1 MKAILEFNYP
11 DDEDKLR
18 HAVHAEEAFKALRD
32 MSERVAYRWKK
43 GDEGERAMLE
53 SLEYV
58 RFILDEVLTN
68 TGETN
73 AERIRQAREH
83 ETNIR

>member
-11 DDEDKLR
+11 NDEDKLR
-18 HAVHAEEAFKALRD
+18 HAIHAEEAFQALRD
-32 MSERVAYRWKK
+32 MSKRVAYRWRK
-43 GDEGERAMLE
+43 GDAGEKAMLE

-58 RFILDEVLTN
+58 RYILDEVLTN

-73 AERIRQAREH
+73 AERIKQSKEH
-83 ETNIR
+83 EDAA

>member
-11 DDEDKLR
+11 EDENKLR

-43 GDEGERAMLE
+43 GDEGVKAMLE
-53 SLEYV
+53 SLENV

-73 AERIRQAREH
+73 AERVKQAKEH
-83 ETNIR
+83 EANS

>member
-1 MKAILEFNYP
+1 MKAVLEFNYP

-18 HAVHAEEAFKALRD
+18 RVLHADEAFEALRN
-32 MSERVAYRWKK
+32 MSDRVAYRWKK
-43 GDEGERAMLE
+43 GDEGVKAMLE

-58 RFILDEVLTN
+58 RFILDEVLSN

-73 AERIRQAREH
+73 AERIKRAKEH
-83 ETNIR
+83 EADS

>member
-11 DDEDKLR
+11 NDEDKLR
-18 HAVHAEEAFKALRD
+18 HAVHAEEAFQALRD
-32 MSERVAYRWKK
+32 MDERVAYRWEK
-43 GDEGERAMLE
+43 GDEGVKAMLD

-58 RFILDEVLTN
+58 RFILDEVLSN

-73 AERIRQAREH
+73 AERIKRAKEH
-83 ETNIR
+83 EADS

>member
-18 HAVHAEEAFKALRD
+18 RAIHSEEAFKALRD
-32 MSERVAYRWKK
+32 MSEQVAYRWKK
-43 GDEGERAMLE
+43 GQEGEKAMLD
-53 SLEYV
+53 SLETV

-73 AERIRQAREH
+73 AERIKRAKEH
-83 ETNIR
+83 EADS

>member
-18 HAVHAEEAFKALRD
+18 RAIHSEEAFKALRD

-43 GDEGERAMLE
+43 GDEGVKAMLD
-53 SLEYV
+53 SLESV

-68 TGETN
+68 TGETS
-73 AERIRQAREH
+73 ADRVKRAKEH
-83 ETNIR
+83 EANP